1 MAKELSLKRIVL
13 VVLLL
18 LSSRLVVIDGR
29 ECCPCRR
36 ALVNS
41 AV

>member
-13 VVLLL
+13 VVL
-18 LSSRLVVIDGR
+18 SSRLLVDGR